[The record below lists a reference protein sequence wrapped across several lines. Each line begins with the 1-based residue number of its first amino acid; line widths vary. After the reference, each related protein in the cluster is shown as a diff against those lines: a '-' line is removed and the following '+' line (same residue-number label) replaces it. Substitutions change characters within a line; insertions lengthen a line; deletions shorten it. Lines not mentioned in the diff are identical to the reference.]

1 MSKEAR
7 EYDLEDRL
15 VAYAALVIAHYRS
28 QSEEVAEMED
38 EAAYRKRKATF
49 MGIPVALVPLVR
61 RLLAKCAAV

>member
-1 MSKEAR
+1 MKKQTLPKGWTEER
-7 EYDLEDRL
+7 
-15 VAYAALVIAHYRS
+15 VNKVIAHYRG